1 MKDIFQQIAVIL
13 IDASSAVIFFFS
25 LLLLLLFLI
34 TERVLK
40 EVKLDKA
47 RKSISRIKSVFQAK
61 VCLAAFAVD
70 GLKAKICQL

>member
-25 LLLLLLFLI
+25 LLLVLLLVLA
-34 TERVLK
+34 ERASQKL
-40 EVKLDKA
+40 KLDKV
-47 RKSISRIKSVFQAK
+47 RKSVSRMKSVFQVK

>member
-13 IDASSAVIFFFS
+13 IDASSAVIFFFF
-25 LLLLLLFLI
+25 LLLLVLLLLA
-34 TERVLK
+34 EKVSKNLR
-40 EVKLDKA
+40 LDKV
-47 RKSISRIKSVFQAK
+47 RKSISQIKSVFQAK